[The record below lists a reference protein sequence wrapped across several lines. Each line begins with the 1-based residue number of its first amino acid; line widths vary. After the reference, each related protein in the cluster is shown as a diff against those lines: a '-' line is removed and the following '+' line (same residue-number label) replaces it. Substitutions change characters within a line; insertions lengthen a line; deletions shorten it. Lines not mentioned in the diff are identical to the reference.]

1 MLPWFKKPGAVIF
14 LLVMVLLSFLAGF
27 QAENR
32 RQILQEDLQI
42 LQEELHKLHLQHMD
56 LKNELEKNRELLQK
70 AEKRWEDESLLL
82 EKMQQWLE
90 TWQVNYYETTAY
102 APFDAP
108 QSGLCHDGD
117 PSITAIG
124 TRLGPGTIAVD
135 PRDIPFGTPLWVE
148 GYGWGKAL
156 DTGAAMRK
164 QEKLLDLYFHT
175 RAEAL
180 SWGRK
185 KVLVVSPL
193 KI

>member
-14 LLVMVLLSFLAGF
+14 LLVMTFLSFLAGF

-42 LQEELHKLHLQHMD
+42 LQEELQKLHLQHMD
-56 LKNELEKNRELLQK
+56 LKNELEKNRELLQN

-117 PSITAIG
+117 PSITATG
-124 TRLGPGTIAVD
+124 TRPGPGTIAVD

-156 DTGAAMRK
+156 DTGAAMQK